1 MPLNESP
8 MRVKL
13 LHSCFIGACFL
24 LAIAPLPINAE
35 INLDEAGRFSIYG
48 DGRLRIEK
56 DWDSYRG
63 DGTQRDDRTRMR
75 IRARLG
81 LKLKP
86 TDWLEAGV
94 RGRTGNDDHQQSGH
108 ITIKDF
114 DDNPNG
120 ASDLNLDKWYLKGQ
134 WNALAVWLGRN
145 SLPWWKQNSL
155 FWDDDVTPKGAGLI
169 FAPAMGSG
177 KLTVNAGYYELP
189 AGMRH
194 YTGESGSLQL
204 VYEQDS
210 ESHGFTVAAGVMDI
224 DADAIPGDYAS
235 TLLQQDNALR
245 DYQLWL
251 MQAQWRINT
260 LPQKLLLGIDYLHNN
275 QNYSATDP
283 NLFTAFHHDDV
294 DGYVLQVVYGGVKKQ
309 GDWLLGA
316 YYTRLEALSIHNS
329 YAQDDWVR
337 WGSSDQT
344 SASNMKGPEFRAGI
358 GFGNNINLIV
368 RLFLIRGIEKDLPTD
383 ERNQTGK
390 RFRIDF
396 NWSF

>member
-1 MPLNESP
+1 MLLNESP
-8 MRVKL
+8 MWVKIPRAGA
-13 LHSCFIGACFL
+13 IGACL
-24 LAIAPLPINAE
+24 LLTTAPLSVQAE
-35 INLDEAGRFSIYG
+35 ITLDEAGRIAIYG
-48 DGRLRIEK
+48 DGRLRLEK

-63 DGTQRDDRTRMR
+63 NGTQRDDRTRMR

-86 TDWLEAGV
+86 TDWLEFGV
-94 RGRTGNDDHQQSGH
+94 RARTGNDDHQQSGH

-120 ASDLNLDKWYLKGQ
+120 ASDLNLDKWYVKGK
-134 WNALAVWLGRN
+134 WDKLSVWLGRN

-169 FAPAMGSG
+169 FAPNIGPG

-194 YTGESGSLQL
+194 YTGEAGSLQI

-210 ESHGFTVAAGVMDI
+210 ESSGITFAAGVMDI
-224 DADAIPGDYAS
+224 DADATPGDYAS
-235 TLLQQDNALR
+235 ATLLQGNALR

-251 MQAQWRINT
+251 LQAQWRFHN
-260 LPQKLLLGIDYLHNN
+260 LPQKLSFGADYFHNS
-275 QNYSATDP
+275 QNYSASDP
-283 NLFTAFHHDDV
+283 DVFTAFHHNDV
-294 DGYVLQVVYGGVKKQ
+294 DGYVLQAVYGGVKKR
-309 GDWLLGA
+309 GDWLLGL
-316 YYTRLEALSIHNS
+316 YYTRLESLAIHNS

-344 SASNMKGPEFRAGI
+344 SASNMKGPEFRAGM
-358 GFGNNINLIV
+358 GLGHNMNLIA
-368 RLFLIRGIEKDLPTD
+368 RLFIIRGIEKDLPGD

>member
-1 MPLNESP
+1 MLLNKSP
-8 MRVKL
+8 MRVKIL
-13 LHSCFIGACFL
+13 RTFVIGVFL
-24 LAIAPLPINAE
+24 LWANWPLVVNAE
-35 INLDEAGRFSIYG
+35 ITLDDAGRISVYG

-86 TDWLEAGV
+86 TDWLEIGV
-94 RGRTGNDDHQQSGH
+94 RVRTGNDDHQQSGH

-120 ASDLNLDKWYLKGQ
+120 ASDLNLDKWYVKGQ
-134 WNALAVWLGRN
+134 WEKLSVWLGRN

-169 FAPAMGSG
+169 FNPPVGSG
-177 KLTVNAGYYELP
+177 TLTVNAGYYALP

-194 YTGESGSLQL
+194 YTGEAGSLQL
-204 VYEQDS
+204 IYEQDS
-210 ESHGFTVAAGVMDI
+210 KSSGFSVAAGVMDI
-224 DADAIPGDYAS
+224 DADAVPGDYAS
-235 TLLQQDNALR
+235 TTLLQDNALR

-251 MQAQWRINT
+251 LQAQWRFHN
-260 LPQKLLLGIDYLHNN
+260 LPQKFYLGADYLHNG
-275 QNYSATDP
+275 QDYSVSDP
-283 NLFTAFHHDDV
+283 DVFTAFHHNDV
-294 DGYVLQVVYGGVKKQ
+294 DGYVLQAVYGGVKKR
-309 GDWLLGA
+309 GDWLLGL
-316 YYTRLEALSIHNS
+316 YYTRLEALAIHNS

-344 SASNMKGPEFRAGI
+344 SASNMKGPEFRTGM
-358 GFGNNINLIV
+358 GLGRNMNLIA
-368 RLFLIRGIEKDLPTD
+368 RLFLIRGLEKELPSD